1 MKEKSPVM
9 RGLLSCVR
17 LQQLLAPLSAMAAAF
32 DAIVGIMVPSVVA
45 TGRLGC
51 GIVNISRPAADV
63 GETFLDALTAALT
76 ALCHF

>member
-1 MKEKSPVM
+1 MKERSPVM

-32 DAIVGIMVPSVVA
+32 DAVASVVA

-51 GIVNISRPAADV
+51 GIVNISRPAADD